1 MASNFYRQADKPR
14 YFLGHGLV
22 LGFVV
27 LGFISTGLLVLG
39 YRSANRNRAQR
50 IVDGSAASISPQEL
64 AALGDKAPTFRYMY

>member
-1 MASNFYRQADKPR
+1 MASNFYRQGDKPR

-27 LGFISTGLLVLG
+27 AGMLATGSLVLG
-39 YRSANRNRAQR
+39 YRRANRKRAQQ
-50 IVDGSAASISPQEL
+50 IADGSIASITPQEL

>member
-27 LGFISTGLLVLG
+27 AGLIATVVLVLG
-39 YRSANRNRAQR
+39 YRASNKKHAQQ
-50 IVDGSAASISPQEL
+50 ISNGSITPITPRQL
-64 AALGDKAPTFRYMY
+64 ALMGDKAPTFQYMY